1 MQFKGGEINMISLIV
16 AHDPNRV
23 IGKNNELPWHL
34 PEDLAYFKRMTMGK
48 AMVMGRKTYE
58 SIGRPLPGRLSIVVT
73 RDPDYSAEGVVI
85 VNSLDEGIE
94 KAKEYAPEV
103 MIIGGAEIFN
113 LVMDIADR
121 LYITLIQSEFEG
133 DTFFPAYE
141 DEWVLKSTSEE
152 IISKNGTS
160 FVYQIYDKK

>member
-1 MQFKGGEINMISLIV
+1 MISLIV
-16 AHDPNRV
+16 AHDSNRV
-23 IGKNNELPWHL
+23 IGKDNELPWHL
-34 PEDLAYFKRMTMGK
+34 PEDLGYFKRMTMGK

-73 RDPDYSAEGVVI
+73 RNPDYTAEGVVV
-85 VNSLDEGIE
+85 VNDLKVGIE
-94 KAKEYAPEV
+94 KAKAYAPEV

-113 LVMDIADR
+113 MVMEIADR
-121 LYITLIQSEFEG
+121 LYITLIKAEFEG
-133 DTFFPAYE
+133 DTFFPSYE
-141 DEWVLKSTSEE
+141 DEWTLKSTSEE

>member
-1 MQFKGGEINMISLIV
+1 MISLIV
-16 AHDPNRV
+16 AHDSNRV
-23 IGKNNELPWHL
+23 IGKDNELPWHL
-34 PEDLAYFKRMTMGK
+34 PEDLGYFKKMTMGK

-73 RDPDYSAEGVVI
+73 RNPDYTAEGVVV
-85 VNSLDEGIE
+85 VNDLKVGIE
-94 KAKEYAPEV
+94 KAKAYAPEV

-113 LVMDIADR
+113 MVMEIADR
-121 LYITLIQSEFEG
+121 LYITLIQAEFEG
-133 DTFFPAYE
+133 DTFFPSYE
-141 DEWVLKSTSEE
+141 DEWTLKSTSEE